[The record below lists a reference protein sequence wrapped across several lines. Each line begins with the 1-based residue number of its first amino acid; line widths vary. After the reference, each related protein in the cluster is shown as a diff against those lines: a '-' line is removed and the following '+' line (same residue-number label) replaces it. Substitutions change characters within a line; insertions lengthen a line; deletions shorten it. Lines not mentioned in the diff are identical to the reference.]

1 MRNRCL
7 QYNIRIGES
16 PHINTYLVDLSIS
29 DLHIIILLQCGDSG
43 MHISVCMQ
51 CKGIITCLV
60 ENPKL
65 TDSLTVHIFR
75 EKHRKEKTT
84 IKVVVSSRALMG
96 TKTVR
101 LVGLVGVYFNLSPAK
116 N

>member
-1 MRNRCL
+1 
-7 QYNIRIGES
+7 
-16 PHINTYLVDLSIS
+16 
-29 DLHIIILLQCGDSG
+29 
-43 MHISVCMQ
+43 MHISVCLQ

-65 TDSLTVHIFR
+65 TDSLTVQIFR

-84 IKVVVSSRALMG
+84 IKVVVSSKALMG

-101 LVGLVGVYFNLSPAK
+101 LAGLVGLVGVYFNLSPAK
-116 N
+116 T